1 MAVNVDTV
9 YQRVLA
15 LANKEQRGYI
25 TPLEFNLL
33 ANQAQMEIF
42 EQYFYDHS
50 QFEKAAGGKNNTEYS
65 NMVSLLNEKINIFEV
80 GPQDFPPV
88 GNLVENL
95 FLVPEILYRLGTV
108 NVRHDPN
115 FVSTVQAPSGF
126 VVPTWTPADEISEQ
140 EFRNYALSK
149 LSLISL
155 QSPVYIRRSLQT
167 GINAVTNLPIFQSV
181 LFVPGAN
188 VVECTY
194 IRRPS
199 RVEWGY
205 DVVGPT
211 GAKKALYN
219 ATKAI
224 NFELHNAEQTN
235 LVIKILELSGIIL
248 QDVGV
253 IQVANSEEM
262 SKVQQQKL

>member
-1 MAVNVDTV
+1 MAVNIDTV

-15 LANKEQRGYI
+15 ISNKEQRGYI
-25 TPLEFNLL
+25 TPQEFNLF
-33 ANQAQMEIF
+33 ANQAQMEIV
-42 EQYFYDHS
+42 EQYFYDIN
-50 QFEKAAGGKNNTEYS
+50 QFDRLHGNHTDYS

-80 GPQDFPPV
+80 GPEDFPFNQP
-88 GNLVENL
+88 GDNL
-95 FLVPEILYRLGTV
+95 FMVPERLYRLGTV

-115 FVSTVQAPSGF
+115 RRSTVQAPGGF
-126 VVPTWTPADEISEQ
+126 VAPTWTPADEISEQ
-140 EFRNYALSK
+140 EFRNYSLSK

-167 GINAVTNLPIFQSV
+167 GIALNQPFFQSV

-188 VVECTY
+188 VVEGTY

-219 ATKAI
+219 ATRATH
-224 NFELHNAEQTN
+224 FELHNAEQTN